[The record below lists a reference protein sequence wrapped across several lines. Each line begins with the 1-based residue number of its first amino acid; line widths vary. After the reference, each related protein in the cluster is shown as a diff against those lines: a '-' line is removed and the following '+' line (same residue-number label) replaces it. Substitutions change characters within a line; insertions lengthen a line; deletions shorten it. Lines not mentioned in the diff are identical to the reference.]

1 MRQRAVAGQECYA
14 SCLLLYNT
22 LPPNSSIKQYLL
34 FHSSCGSEIRR
45 GLAQGFWLKI
55 SQEVA
60 VKLSARAA
68 DSFEAPT
75 EVEDQLLS
83 SGPCCPSSCGL
94 HRSAALR
101 HDKGLPQS
109 E

>member
-1 MRQRAVAGQECYA
+1 
-14 SCLLLYNT
+14 
-22 LPPNSSIKQYLL
+22 
-34 FHSSCGSEIRR
+34 
-45 GLAQGFWLKI
+45 LAQDLP
-55 SQEVA
+55 EVA

-83 SGPCCPSSCGL
+83 SGPSSCGL